1 MAQAA
6 DRLAGILRRTPVLSC
21 RALSEMAGFRCHL
34 KAENLQETGA
44 FKVRGALAAMTAM
57 EQGAKARRA
66 DVVTASAGNFGQG
79 VAFGATL
86 LARRSLVL
94 VPEGTP
100 AVKRRRIVRFG
111 GEVRVAGRDFDETY
125 LLARELAARESKVFL
140 PPFDHR
146 AVIEG
151 QGTLVRELL
160 EEVPQLDT
168 LVVPCGGGGLLA
180 GAVVAARHMRPD
192 LRIIAVEPRAL
203 PSLQAALA
211 HGRPRRIASAGT
223 LADGVAVRE
232 VGRLPLR
239 IARTHVDAVLSV
251 SEPAIEQAIRLLAME
266 AKQLVEGAGAVAT
279 AAVLEHG
286 PTSSS
291 AGHGGSGVFRGCKE
305 VGILLTG
312 GNIDPSVLGRLLGEG
327 D

>member
-1 MAQAA
+1 M
-6 DRLAGILRRTPVLSC
+6 V
-21 RALSEMAGFRCHL
+21 GFHGHW

-57 EQGAKARRA
+57 ARPA

-86 LARRSLVL
+86 LGRRSLVL

-100 AVKRRRIVRFG
+100 EVKRRRILRFG
-111 GEVRVAGRDFDETY
+111 GEVRVVGRDFDETY
-125 LLARELAARESKVFL
+125 VLARELALREGRVFL

-160 EEVPQLDT
+160 QEVPQLDA

-192 LRIIAVEPRAL
+192 LRIIAAEPRVL
-203 PSLQAALA
+203 PSLEAALA
-211 HGRPRRIASAGT
+211 YGRPCRIASAET
-223 LADGVAVRE
+223 VADGVAVRE

-239 IARTHVDAVLSV
+239 IARSHVDAVLSV
-251 SEPAIEQAIRLLAME
+251 SEYAIENAIRLLAME

-286 PTSSS
+286 LSAAGSGLSVASSGLS
-291 AGHGGSGVFRGCKE
+291 VASSKGHGVPGVFRGCRE

-312 GNIDPSVLGRLLGEG
+312 GNIDPSVLGRLLGEEAREAVS
-327 D
+327 